1 MNEERFKV
9 VERASADKVVEVAD
23 WLIGLGY
30 TPVAEIMKMPDTG
43 LFTQVLHWQPQ
54 SRTADP

>member
-9 VERASADKVVEVAD
+9 IEKSSAEKVVEVAD

-30 TPVAEIMKMPDTG
+30 KPVAEIMKMPRTG
-43 LFTQVLHWQPQ
+43 LFTQVMHWQPQ
-54 SRTADP
+54 GRPTNQ